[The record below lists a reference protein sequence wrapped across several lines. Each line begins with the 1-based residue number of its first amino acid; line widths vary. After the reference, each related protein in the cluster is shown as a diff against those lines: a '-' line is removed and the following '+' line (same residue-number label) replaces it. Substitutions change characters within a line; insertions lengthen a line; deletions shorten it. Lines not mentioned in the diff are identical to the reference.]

1 MNTEVKIIKL
11 AEKQATAMT
20 PLHVPSWKRC
30 LDVGLITVTAPVW
43 LPVMAGIGAMIK
55 MLSPGPV
62 LFKQERLGLGGNR
75 FVCFKFRTMHAGA
88 ATSCHEQYLAELMR
102 SNRPMTKLDGD
113 DSRLIPLAWIIRS
126 TGLDELPQLFNVL
139 RGEMSLVGP
148 RPCTPKE
155 FASYSVP
162 QRARLGATPG
172 LTGLWQVSGK
182 NHTTFDEMIELDIRY
197 LRTHCLW
204 LDLGIILRTPVVLF
218 EQLAESLLD
227 RRSKGAS
234 SSDSSPAVA
243 RDLATNTAGPVGS
256 PERGAFEEVVMYE
269 TRSSCAVGGTSL
281 PRRHRR
287 AERRRLARMQS

>member
-1 MNTEVKIIKL
+1 MKTEVKSIKS

-20 PLHVPSWKRC
+20 PLCVPSWKRC
-30 LDVGLITVTAPVW
+30 LDVTLIAVTAPVW

-62 LFKQERLGLGGNR
+62 LFKQERMGLGGNR
-75 FVCFKFRTMHAGA
+75 FVCFKFRTMHTGA
-88 ATSCHEQYLAELMR
+88 ATNGHEQYLAELMR

-113 DSRLIPLAWIIRS
+113 DSRLIPLAWIVRS

-155 FASYSVP
+155 YASYTVP

-182 NHTTFDEMIELDIRY
+182 NHTTFDEMIKLDIRY

-204 LDLGIILRTPVVLF
+204 LDLGIILRTPLVLF
-218 EQLAESLLD
+218 EQLAESLLY
-227 RRSKGAS
+227 RRRKDAFSAGSA
-234 SSDSSPAVA
+234 PAAARGVVA
-243 RDLATNTAGPVGS
+243 NTVGSVGS
-256 PERGAFEEVVMYE
+256 PERSVFGEVMMHE
-269 TRSSCAVGGTSL
+269 TRSSCAVGGASL